1 MEDSRKKEIR
11 IKSFRTQLFDE
22 LIDQVNIWLKSK
34 QHSTRNTF
42 EFMDMKYYGKEC
54 TSSENDNQ
62 HTAIVIFKDS
72 RDTFTKEDLENSN
85 ATNDEEFIA
94 EKKKLEYRK

>member
-1 MEDSRKKEIR
+1 MEDFKKKEIR

-34 QHSTRNTF
+34 QDTTRNTF
-42 EFMDMKYYGKEC
+42 EFIDMKYFCKVC
-54 TSSENDNQ
+54 TSSDNDNQ
-62 HTAIVIFKDS
+62 HTAIVIFKDAHG
-72 RDTFTKEDLENSN
+72 TFTNEELENSN
-85 ATNDEEFIA
+85 TTNDEEFIA

>member
-1 MEDSRKKEIR
+1 MENSKKKEIR

-34 QHSTRNTF
+34 QDTFRNTF
-42 EFMDMKYYGKEC
+42 EFIDMKYYCKEC
-54 TSSENDNQ
+54 TPSDNDNQ

-72 RDTFTKEDLENSN
+72 QDTFTKEELENSN
-85 ATNDEEFIA
+85 TTNDEEFIA
-94 EKKKLEYRK
+94 EKRKLEYRK

>member
-1 MEDSRKKEIR
+1 MEDFNKVIQ

-62 HTAIVIFKDS
+62 HIAIVIFKDS
-72 RDTFTKEDLENSN
+72 QHTFTKEELNSN
-85 ATNDEEFIA
+85 TTNDEEFIA
-94 EKKKLEYRK
+94 EKRKLEYRK